1 MWKLG
6 ATQGMFLSFGEN
18 RFKKMKE
25 YGIDCVD
32 FKLEAELEGR
42 TEEEFEEYIL
52 SIKAQMD
59 EAGVT
64 PTQAHGPFVWPIH
77 DETEELRAKRM
88 ILMKRS
94 IKCASLMG
102 IKNWVIHPI
111 VPFGTGNFWPEEV
124 WRINI
129 EFFKELLPVAK
140 QYGVIICLE
149 NMPWKN
155 FPIATP
161 EQSFQ
166 LINIMNDDNFK
177 FCLDTGHAAVCGI
190 SPADAVRFAG
200 KDLKALHVHDNDGKG
215 DHHFVPGLGVI
226 DWKAFIEALK
236 EIEYDGVFSFENG
249 FGNFI
254 PNVNNDIK
262 LKAFKA
268 IIDGI
273 MEC

>member
-6 ATQGMFLSFGEN
+6 ATQAMFLCYGEN

-42 TEEEFEEYIL
+42 TEEEFEKYIL
-52 SIKAQMD
+52 GIKAMMD

-111 VPFGTGNFWPEEV
+111 VPFGTGDFWSEEV

-140 QYGVIICLE
+140 QYGVTICLE

-161 EQSFQ
+161 EQSFK
-166 LINIMNDDNFK
+166 LIRIMNDDNFK
-177 FCLDTGHAAVCGI
+177 FCLDTGHAEVCGI
-190 SPADAVRFAG
+190 SPADAVRYAG

-226 DWKAFIEALK
+226 DWQAFIEALK
-236 EIEYDGVFSFENG
+236 EVEYDGVFSFENG
-249 FGNFI
+249 FKNFI

-268 IIDGI
+268 IVDGI
-273 MEC
+273 LG

>member
-6 ATQGMFLSFGEN
+6 ATQAMFLCYGEN

-52 SIKAQMD
+52 GIKALMD

-149 NMPWKN
+149 NMPWKD

-161 EQSFQ
+161 EQSFK
-166 LINIMNDDNFK
+166 LINIMNDENFK
-177 FCLDTGHAAVCGI
+177 FCLDTGHAEVCGI

-215 DHHFVPGLGVI
+215 DHHYVPGLGVI

-249 FGNFI
+249 FKNFI
-254 PNVNNDIK
+254 PNVTNDVK

-268 IIDGI
+268 IVDGI

>member
-1 MWKLG
+1 
-6 ATQGMFLSFGEN
+6 
-18 RFKKMKE
+18 MKE

-42 TEEEFEEYIL
+42 TEEEFEEHVL
-52 SIKAQMD
+52 NIKAMMD

>member
-1 MWKLG
+1 MWRFG
-6 ATQGMFLSFGEN
+6 STQAMFLGYGED

-32 FKLEAELEGR
+32 IHIEAELEGR
-42 TEEEFEEYIL
+42 TEEEFEEYML
-52 SIKAQMD
+52 GIKAMMD

-77 DETEELRAKRM
+77 DETDELRAKRM
-88 ILMKRS
+88 VLMKRS

-102 IKNWVIHPI
+102 IKNWVIHPV
-111 VPFGTGNFWPEEV
+111 VPFGTGDFWPEEV

-140 QYGVIICLE
+140 QYGVTICLE

-161 EQSFQ
+161 EQSFK
-166 LINIMNDDNFK
+166 LIRIMDDDNFK
-177 FCLDTGHAAVCGI
+177 FCLDTGHAEVCGI

-215 DHHFVPGLGVI
+215 DHHYVPCMGVI
-226 DWKAFIEALK
+226 DWKSFIEALR
-236 EIEYDGVFSFENG
+236 EVEYDGVFSFENG
-249 FGNFI
+249 FKNFL
-254 PNVNNDIK
+254 PGASNDIK

-268 IIDGI
+268 IVDGI
-273 MEC
+273 MEF

>member
-215 DHHFVPGLGVI
+215 DHHYVPGLGVI

>member
-6 ATQGMFLSFGEN
+6 ATQGMFACYGEN

-149 NMPWKN
+149 NMPWKD

-161 EQSFQ
+161 EQSFK

-177 FCLDTGHAAVCGI
+177 FCLDTGHAIVCGI
-190 SPADAVRFAG
+190 TPADAVRYAG

-249 FGNFI
+249 FKNFI
-254 PNVNNDIK
+254 PNVTNDVK

-268 IIDGI
+268 IVDGI

>member
-6 ATQGMFLSFGEN
+6 ATQAMFLCYGEN

-42 TEEEFEEYIL
+42 TEEEFEKYIL
-52 SIKAQMD
+52 GIKAMMD

-111 VPFGTGNFWPEEV
+111 VPFGTGDFWSEEV

-140 QYGVIICLE
+140 QYGVTICLE
-149 NMPWKN
+149 NMTWKN

-161 EQSFQ
+161 EQSFK
-166 LINIMNDDNFK
+166 LIRIMNDDNFK
-177 FCLDTGHAAVCGI
+177 FCLDTGHAEVCGI
-190 SPADAVRFAG
+190 SPADAVRYAG

-226 DWKAFIEALK
+226 DWQAFIEALK
-236 EIEYDGVFSFENG
+236 EVEYDGVFSFENG
-249 FGNFI
+249 FKNFI
-254 PNVNNDIK
+254 PNVTNDVK
-262 LKAFKA
+262 LKAFRA
-268 IIDGI
+268 IVDGI
-273 MEC
+273 LG

>member
-6 ATQGMFLSFGEN
+6 ATQSMFHCYGEN

-25 YGIDCVD
+25 YGVDCVD
-32 FKLEAELEGR
+32 IHIEAELEGR
-42 TEEEFEEYIL
+42 TEEEFEEYML
-52 SIKAQMD
+52 GIKAMMD

-94 IKCASLMG
+94 IKVASLMG
-102 IKNWVIHPI
+102 IKNWVIHPV
-111 VPFGTGNFWPEEV
+111 VPFGTGDFWPEEV

-140 QYGVIICLE
+140 RYGVTICLE

-161 EQSFQ
+161 EQSFE
-166 LINIMNDDNFK
+166 LIRIMDDDNFK

-215 DHHFVPGLGVI
+215 DHHYVPCMGVI
-226 DWKAFIEALK
+226 DWKAFVEALR
-236 EIEYDGVFSFENG
+236 EIGYDGVFSFENG
-249 FGNFI
+249 FKNFI
-254 PNVNNDIK
+254 PNASNDIK

-268 IIDGI
+268 IVDGI